1 MAKKSR
7 RDGNHLAT
15 LIRTGVET
23 ALVARLRVAA
33 ESEGESL
40 ARELLADPEFRA
52 DFLAAARAAA
62 LDALDTLRRD

>member
-1 MAKKSR
+1 MGKKSR
-7 RDGNHLAT
+7 QDGNLLAT
-15 LIRTGVET
+15 LIRNGVER
-23 ALVARLRVAA
+23 AFVARLQEAA
-33 ESEGESL
+33 QSEGESL